1 MCTCADLGIT
11 GVAPHQSKFM
21 ILVSN
26 LCMLFIGF
34 KHALRIVKPQGTIIL
49 KSTFAGSPPIDLTK
63 VVVGEVKVIGSR
75 CGPFPPAMRLLK
87 NDSVSVAD
95 LIDATFPLS
104 QGLEAF
110 TRASLPGVRKVLL
123 KP

>member
-1 MCTCADLGIT
+1 MYPDLSIVRHHVENEPT
-11 GVAPHQSKFM
+11 IINIKPC
-21 ILVSN
+21 VS
-26 LCMLFIGF
+26 FTGF
-34 KHALRIVKPQGTIIL
+34 KHALRIVKPQGTIVL

-87 NDSVSVAD
+87 NRAVSVTD

-110 TRASLPGVRKVLL
+110 TQASLPGVRKVLL